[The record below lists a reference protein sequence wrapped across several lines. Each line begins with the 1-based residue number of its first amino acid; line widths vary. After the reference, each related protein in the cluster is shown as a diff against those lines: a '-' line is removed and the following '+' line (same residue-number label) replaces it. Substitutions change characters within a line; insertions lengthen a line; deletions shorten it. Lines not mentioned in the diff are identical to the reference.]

1 MVSTTMLIAIVSPIV
16 ITIIIMLILLIGARS
31 SISDIKNHLKSNI
44 NSGESSIS
52 DIETDL
58 KRVKTNVN
66 INSEA
71 VDMIIPWVSAAQE
84 TFMIPGFGAY

>member
-16 ITIIIMLILLIGARS
+16 ITIFIMLILLIGARS
-31 SISDIKNHLKSNI
+31 SISDI
-44 NSGESSIS
+44 S
-52 DIETDL
+52 DIKNDL